1 MTQAILQASVRDAAG
16 KGTARQA
23 RRDGKVPAVIYGNN
37 EQPLMINLDANKL
50 SQSLAKGGF
59 FTHILNVELNGKKHA
74 VLARD
79 AQMDPVSDICLH
91 VDFLRVTDK
100 TEIRIAV
107 PVFVEGQEKSP
118 GIKRGGV
125 VNLVIHE
132 VDLYCLAGS
141 IPESITINASALDIG
156 DSIHLADVTLPKG
169 VRPINAEEEITLVT
183 IAAPTALRDD
193 ARAAAE
199 AKAAEA
205 NATAAPAAAA
215 PAAGVKAAPGQAP
228 AAKAPAG
235 KAAPAAPAKKK

>member
-1 MTQAILQASVRDAAG
+1 MTQAVLQASVRDAAG
-16 KGTARQA
+16 KGSARQA
-23 RRDGKVPAVIYGNN
+23 RRNGQVPAVIYGNN

-50 SQSLAKGGF
+50 SLHMAKGGF
-59 FTHILNVELNGKKHA
+59 FTHIQNVELNGKKHA

-79 AQMDPVSDICLH
+79 AQLDPVSDLCLH

-107 PVFVEGQEKSP
+107 PVHVEGQEKSP

-125 VNLVIHE
+125 VNIVVHE
-132 VDLYCLAGS
+132 LDLYCLAGS
-141 IPESITINASALDIG
+141 IPEALTIDASALDIG
-156 DSIHLADVTLPKG
+156 DSIHLSDIKLPKG

-193 ARAAAE
+193 AKAAAD

-205 NATAAPAAAA
+205 AAAAAPAAAA
-215 PAAGVKAAPGQAP
+215 PAAGKAAPAAAGKD
-228 AAKAPAG
+228 AKAPA
-235 KAAPAAPAKKK
+235 AAPAKKK